1 MGVGADAVYRINKYH
16 IYTQDWY
23 WPLRKR
29 ITKKL
34 RKEKMHK
41 ESITEELGYD
51 QWIICNTNNQASL
64 ARHTEEESEIS
75 EFSRACKTNYELP
88 EFQLN
93 IITQNQGLTPTIH
106 ILRGKEGEPRTL
118 TNKQTNLA
126 RHTVVGLG

>member
-41 ESITEELGYD
+41 DNITENLDMIVDHMQYKQSSEFSE
-51 QWIICNTNNQASL
+51 TH
-64 ARHTEEESEIS
+64 REESEIS
-75 EFSRACKTNYELP
+75 EFTRAYNCTR
-88 EFQLN
+88 
-93 IITQNQGLTPTIH
+93 LTT
-106 ILRGKEGEPRTL
+106 
-118 TNKQTNLA
+118 
-126 RHTVVGLG
+126 